1 MYRKAG
7 LTVRLRKHHLPFI
20 TLLGVIVAMLPSLA
34 SSATTATVEAL
45 NEPGS
50 GLYSEER
57 HYWSPAQVAV
67 TTSGGTVTFAN
78 NSMAVPH
85 GIVWKSTP
93 ATPSCEEGAGKVPVG
108 IGHSGYGWKGA
119 CTFTQAGTYTY
130 YCSVHGLAMSGTVY
144 VNASGSLP
152 PTASTGSATAVS
164 ETGATLR
171 GTVNPTGQ
179 PTSYY
184 FNYGTSAGYGQKSSE
199 LPVGTDST
207 NHAVSAA
214 LTGLTGGTLYHF
226 QLVATYES
234 GASTVL
240 GADQTFTTTS
250 PPGAPSA
257 STGEAGAVSET
268 GVTLNGIVNPNGQAT
283 TYFFNYG
290 PSNSYGHQTAVQS
303 AGADSTGHAVSA
315 VLTGLSPGTVYH
327 FELVAHNASG
337 DAPGLDQTF
346 STASPPPPLPPY
358 EPPTIP
364 TGTTPPPATANT
376 TVPIS
381 TAATLLAG
389 APPGSGASP
398 ASGGASPLAG
408 SASSAVKLAGT
419 QRGAAIHGS
428 LDISPAGAGARLEV
442 DLLAAS
448 ASLARKHPKQ
458 VRIGRFVRASIVA
471 GNVSFS
477 VALDSQAKRALHRR
491 HHLPVLV
498 QLTLTPLHGASV
510 ITTRSVTLRG

>member
-1 MYRKAG
+1 M
-7 LTVRLRKHHLPFI
+7 RLRKCHLPFI
-20 TLLGVIVAMLPSLA
+20 VSLGVIVAMLPSLA

-67 TTSGGTVTFAN
+67 TSSGGTVTFAN
-78 NSMAVPH
+78 NSMTVPH

-93 ATPSCEEGAGKVPVG
+93 ATPSCEEGTGKVPVG

-144 VNASGSLP
+144 VNATGSLP
-152 PTASTGSATAVS
+152 PTATTGNATAVS
-164 ETGATLR
+164 ETAATLR
-171 GTVNPTGQ
+171 GTVDPAGQ

-184 FNYGTSAGYGQKSSE
+184 FNYGTSASYGQKTPE
-199 LPVGTDST
+199 LTVGEDST
-207 NHAVSAA
+207 NHAVSAVLA
-214 LTGLTGGTLYHF
+214 GLAAGTLYHF
-226 QLVATYES
+226 QLVATYAS

-240 GADQTFTTTS
+240 GSDQTFTTAS
-250 PPGAPSA
+250 PPGAPTA
-257 STGEAGAVSET
+257 STGEATVVSET
-268 GVTLNGIVNPNGQAT
+268 EVTLNGIVNPDGQAT

-303 AGADSTGHAVSA
+303 AGEDSAGHSVSA

-327 FELVAHNASG
+327 FELIAHNASG
-337 DAPGLDQTF
+337 DAPGLDRTF
-346 STASPPPPLPPY
+346 TTASPPPPPPPPF
-358 EPPTIP
+358 EPPTTP
-364 TGTTPPPATANT
+364 TGTTPTPSAPNATVATA
-376 TVPIS
+376 
-381 TAATLLAG
+381 ALLAG

-398 ASGGASPLAG
+398 ASGAASPLAG
-408 SASSAVKLAGT
+408 SASSALKVAGA
-419 QRGAAIHGS
+419 QHGS
-428 LDISPAGAGARLEV
+428 AVRGTLEVSSAGAGARLEV

-448 ASLARKHPKQ
+448 ASLARKRSKQ
-458 VRIGRFVRASIVA
+458 VRIGRFVRASLTA

-477 VALDSQAKRALHRR
+477 VALDAQAKRALHRL

-498 QLTLTPLHGASV
+498 QITLAPLHGAPV